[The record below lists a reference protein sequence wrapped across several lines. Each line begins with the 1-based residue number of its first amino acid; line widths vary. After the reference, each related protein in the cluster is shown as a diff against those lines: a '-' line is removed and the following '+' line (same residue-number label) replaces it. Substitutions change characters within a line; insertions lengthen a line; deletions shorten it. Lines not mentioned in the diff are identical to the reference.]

1 MRAGRRSRQPSPRP
15 HLVKFFLADEELA
28 ELNAAARHAG
38 LAKGAF
44 AAEAALAAARGST
57 SPVGSPLRDALVEL
71 MRAAGLVRRIG
82 VNLNQAVAR
91 LNATGERGEELGPAA
106 QMCSRVIR
114 RLDDAAEQVRRSIP

>member
-1 MRAGRRSRQPSPRP
+1 
-15 HLVKFFLADEELA
+15 LVKFFLADEELA
-28 ELNAAARHAG
+28 ELSAAASHAG

-44 AAEAALAAARGST
+44 AAEAALAAARGAAPDSR
-57 SPVGSPLRDALVEL
+57 PLRDALVEL
-71 MRAAGLVRRIG
+71 MRAAGLVRRVG

-91 LNATGERGEELGPAA
+91 LNATGERGEDLGPVA